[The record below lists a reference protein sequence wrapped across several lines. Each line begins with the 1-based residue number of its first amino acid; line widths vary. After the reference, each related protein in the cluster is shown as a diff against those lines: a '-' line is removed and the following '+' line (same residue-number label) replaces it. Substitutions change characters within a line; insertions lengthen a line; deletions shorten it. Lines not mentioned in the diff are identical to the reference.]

1 MFLGEKSGFYFLFYL
16 RGPQLSGKSSN
27 GSMTLKR
34 LGTTDLEGPNAS
46 IDVRAFF

>member
-16 RGPQLSGKSSN
+16 RGPQLSKKSSK

-34 LGTTDLEGPNAS
+34 LGTTGLTDK
-46 IDVRAFF
+46 D